1 MKSTSIPAACFIFW
15 LLTVNV
21 FFSFLCCG
29 ILILKMHIPILTMVQ
44 KGRIPAW
51 KNYLSIEYID
61 AVYEILTA

>member
-1 MKSTSIPAACFIFW
+1 MKSTSIPIACFIFW

-21 FFSFLCCG
+21 FFSFLCCS

-44 KGRIPAW
+44 KGRIPDL

-61 AVYEILTA
+61 VIYEMLTA